1 MRASRPDIS
10 IIGLLADVGWRSVK
24 AQMQRRDR
32 RGRFAEM
39 GGGFSFDFAL
49 PGGGSKKVTGKIV
62 GISGTEDVE
71 VEIRGYDGIQ
81 DGIYAVPSKSGEA
94 VKAVID
100 INPSAVPDATPDAT
114 PQAAPEPEKPA
125 LHPQLTPT
133 DDVAEAKATGRP
145 LKQLQRGTFPEPVQ
159 AAYDELKGLFTQ
171 MSELPKDQEMT
182 PGYTEA
188 PRARLKKAVEEEFQK
203 LGFTNGEIEMIHEA
217 ISEDVDNYRE
227 LMLLKRG
234 VDPAF
239 FEKKYGEEARAKRS
253 EEVLKD
259 AGAVIAVPYEILDKI
274 IADGRLKSQFESR
287 TSRGALHPTARTKVD
302 ISQFGYHPNVDP
314 TKRPIYGYLATG
326 GKIDSQMVESIQQ
339 YGVMQLVMKKEVQDR
354 TTYTGEDSLGSPQ
367 LQPAL
372 FGQVS
377 ADASRYSFGYG
388 EVQIHGGVSF
398 EDVDYV
404 AIQVGRSNSD
414 WNYGTDVTE
423 EQFQRVSEAFGS
435 IGVRVVR
442 WADGQEVDLSTGEVR
457 DITRPDA
464 PPTRAEI
471 EEASPV

>member
-1 MRASRPDIS
+1 VRASQPDIS

-159 AAYDELKGLFTQ
+159 AAYDELKGLFKQ
-171 MSELPKDQEMT
+171 MSELPEGQEMT

-203 LGFTNGEIEMIHEA
+203 LGFTYEESVLIHQA
-217 ISEDVDNYRE
+217 ISDDVDNYRE
-227 LMLLKRG
+227 IMQLKRM
-234 VDPAF
+234 VEPSV
-239 FEKKYGEEARAKRS
+239 FEKKYGDERRRQRA
-253 EEVLKD
+253 EEVLD
-259 AGAVIAVPYEILDKI
+259 NARIAVAIPYQIMEKI
-274 IADGRLKSQFESR
+274 VGEGRLKSQFESR
-287 TSRGALHPTARTKVD
+287 TSRGALNPTVRTQID
-302 ISQFGYHPNVDP
+302 ISQFGYHPTVDP
-314 TKRPIYGYLATG
+314 TKRPIYGYLTSG
-326 GKIDSQMVESIQQ
+326 GKMNDQMIMGIQQ
-339 YGVMQLVMKKEVQDR
+339 YGAIQLVMKKDVEQR
-354 TTYTGEDSLGSPQ
+354 STYTGEDSLGSAQ
-367 LQPAL
+367 LQPKP
-372 FGQVS
+372 FGEIS
-377 ADASRYSFGYG
+377 PESSLYSFGYG
-388 EVQIHGGVSF
+388 EAQIHGGVSLQ
-398 EDVDYV
+398 DVDYV
-404 AIQVGRSNSD
+404 AVQVTSSTDRSGYD
-414 WNYGTDVTE
+414 ADVTE
-423 EQFQRVSEAFGS
+423 EEFTQVSKAFEGLG
-435 IGVRVVR
+435 IRVVR
-442 WADGQEVDLSTGEVR
+442 WTKGQQVDVATGEV
-457 DITRPDA
+457 IDA
-464 PPTRAEI
+464 SAEI
-471 EEASPV
+471 REKINQESPV